1 MNREGLKDWKNASA
15 LIKTHEDSQEHNAN
29 MATWKELEV
38 RLAKGLTVDKQEMA
52 LLQAERNRWR
62 EVTRLVA
69 IIQSLAERNM
79 ALRGKTNTLYNQIMA
94 TFSSKWSLW
103 PNLIQ

>member
-15 LIKTHEDSQEHNAN
+15 LLKTHENSQDHNES

-62 EVTRLVA
+62 EVLTRLVA
-69 IIQSLAERNM
+69 IIQSLVERNM
-79 ALRGKTNTLYNQIMA
+79 ALRGKTDKLQYMTQIMA
-94 TFSSKWSLW
+94 TS
-103 PNLIQ
+103 